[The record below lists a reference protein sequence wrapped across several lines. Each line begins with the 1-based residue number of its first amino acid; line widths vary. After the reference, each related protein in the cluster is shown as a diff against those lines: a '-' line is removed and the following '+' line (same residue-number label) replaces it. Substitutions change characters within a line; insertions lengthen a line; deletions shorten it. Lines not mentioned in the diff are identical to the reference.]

1 MLYKTIKH
9 LAKSKKIPIYKIE
22 RELDISQGSICKW
35 DKVKPS
41 YDKICGVAS
50 ILGVSVEEIVSVE
63 DIKVIISTHTPLT
76 ECDCKTIQKNLFILY
91 SFYYN
96 SFND

>member
-63 DIKVIISTHTPLT
+63 DIKVIEENNIEL
-76 ECDCKTIQKNLFILY
+76 EAGDG
-91 SFYYN
+91 
-96 SFND
+96 